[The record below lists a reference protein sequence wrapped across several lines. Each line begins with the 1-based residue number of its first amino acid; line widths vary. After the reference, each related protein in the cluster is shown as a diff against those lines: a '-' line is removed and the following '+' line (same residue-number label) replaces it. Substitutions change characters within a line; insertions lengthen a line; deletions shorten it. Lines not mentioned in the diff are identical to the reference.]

1 MAGRAALGSRIDCA
15 RHADVVR
22 LSGIKADRMT
32 PYSDKYRHKIKTAEE
47 LCRLLGPRP
56 RKKSVVMCHG
66 VFDLVHPGHIRHL
79 LYAKSKAD
87 ILVASLTADIHIA
100 KAHYRPFVPQEL
112 RALNLAALEMVDYV
126 VIDERATPIENIAQI
141 QPDFFAKGYE
151 YNEEGKIHPKTR
163 EELAVI
169 EGYGGEILFTPG
181 DIVYSSSAIIESGP
195 PDISIDKL
203 VMLLQAEG
211 LSFEQ
216 LRAALAKFSGIKVH
230 VVGDTIVDSLTHT
243 TMIGG
248 MTKTPT
254 PSVRYDGRQDF
265 VGGAAIVAAHLAAA
279 GADVTFSTVLG
290 DDPLKDFV
298 VRGLEEMGV
307 TVRPAIDRTRPT
319 THKNAFV
326 CGDYRLLKVD
336 TLDNR
341 SISDHV
347 LDTIVD
353 QVAKTP
359 AQAVVFSDFRHGVFN
374 RRTIPALVEAIPNG
388 AFRVADSQVASR
400 WGNILEFKGF
410 DLLTPNEREAR
421 FALADQDTGV
431 RPLAAQLHEDA
442 GCRMVIL
449 KLGDRGVL
457 AVRPGRGNDLRSFFV
472 VDSFVERVVD
482 AVGAGDA
489 LLAYATLAM
498 VADGNEVIATVLGSF
513 AAAIECE
520 IDGNLPVSR
529 DNVRE
534 RIEMTER
541 RADYR
546 R

>member
-1 MAGRAALGSRIDCA
+1 
-15 RHADVVR
+15 
-22 LSGIKADRMT
+22 MT
-32 PYSDKYRHKIKTAEE
+32 PYSDQYRHKVKTAEE

-56 RKKSVVMCHG
+56 RQRSVVMCHG

-87 ILVASLTADIHIA
+87 ILVASLTGDVHIS

-151 YNEEGKIHPKTR
+151 YSEEGKIHPKTR

-211 LSFEQ
+211 LGFEQ

-230 VVGDTIVDSLTHT
+230 VIGDTIVDSLTHT

-336 TLDNR
+336 ILDNR

-347 LDTIVD
+347 LDTIVN
-353 QVAKTP
+353 QIAKTP
-359 AQAVVFSDFRHGVFN
+359 AQAVVFSDFRHGMFN

-442 GCRMVIL
+442 SCRMVIL

-457 AVRPGRGNDLRSFFV
+457 TVRPGRGNDLRSFFV

-520 IDGNLPVSR
+520 VDGNLPVSR